1 MDANRRGGL
10 VGGLLLILLGGA
22 FLAAQLIPG
31 SRSWF
36 NAEDSWPLIVIGIGV
51 LLVVLAIALRTS
63 PLAIPGCI
71 VAGIGCMLYY
81 QNATGNWGSWAYAWT
96 LIPAFVGLGVLVSGL
111 LEGQPMRSLTTG
123 VWMILISLVAFVI
136 FGSFLGMG
144 RFSAYW
150 PLLLVLGGLLI
161 LGQAILGRRR

>member
-1 MDANRRGGL
+1 MDATRRSGL

-22 FLAAQLIPG
+22 LLAAQFVPG
-31 SRSWF
+31 FRSWF
-36 NAEDSWPLIVIGIGV
+36 HPENSWALIVVGIGAL
-51 LLVVLAIALRTS
+51 LLVLAFALRTP
-63 PLAIPGCI
+63 PLAVPGCI

-96 LIPAFVGLGVLVSGL
+96 LIPAFVGLGVIISGL
-111 LEGQPMRSLTTG
+111 LEGQPVRSLTTG

-161 LGQAILGRRR
+161 LGQTILGRRR

>member
-1 MDANRRGGL
+1 MNANRRSGL

-22 FLAAQLIPG
+22 FLAAQFIPG
-31 SRSWF
+31 LGAWF
-36 NAEDSWPLIVIGIGV
+36 NAENSWPLIVIGIGV
-51 LLVVLAIALRTS
+51 LFVALAIGLRS
-63 PLAIPGCI
+63 PPLAIPGCI

-96 LIPAFVGLGVLVSGL
+96 LIPAFVGLGVIVSGL
-111 LEGQPMRSLTTG
+111 LEGQPMRSLATG

-161 LGQAILGRRR
+161 LGQAVLGRRR